1 MRAVKI
7 VVGIVIVI
15 IVLVTV
21 IPLLLETN
29 PPVVAEPKWDSPQTR
44 ELAVRSCFDCHS
56 NETKYPWFAR
66 LPVSSLLVVSDTLQG
81 RAHLNFSEW
90 SSAGGSGEGRNA
102 REIARQIQSGGMPP
116 GNYLLLHPEAS
127 LTDAEKQQLIDG
139 LTKSLNQ

>member
-1 MRAVKI
+1 MRPVVI
-7 VVGIVIVI
+7 VVGIVVAI

-44 ELAVRSCFDCHS
+44 ELAVRACFDCHS
-56 NETKYPWFAR
+56 NETKYPWFTR
-66 LPVSSLLVVSDTLQG
+66 IPISSFLVVSDTLRG
-81 RAHLNFSEW
+81 RSNLNFSEW
-90 SSAGGSGEGRNA
+90 GTAGGSREGRNA
-102 REIARQIQSGGMPP
+102 REIASQIERGEMPP
-116 GNYLLLHPEAS
+116 GNYLLLHPQAN

>member
-1 MRAVKI
+1 MRTVKI

-66 LPVSSLLVVSDTLQG
+66 LPGSSLLVVSDTLQG

-90 SSAGGSGEGRNA
+90 NSASASREGRNV
-102 REIARQIQSGGMPP
+102 REIASVIQRGEMPP
-116 GNYLLLHPEAS
+116 GNYLILHPEAA

-139 LTKSLNQ
+139 LTKSLTQ

>member
-1 MRAVKI
+1 MRPVMI

-15 IVLVTV
+15 VALVTV

-29 PPVVAEPKWDSPQTR
+29 PPVIAEPKWDSPQTR

-90 SSAGGSGEGRNA
+90 NTASGSREGRNA
-102 REIARQIQSGGMPP
+102 REIARQIQSGAMPP
-116 GNYLLLHPEAS
+116 GNYLLLHPEAA